1 VSFAS
6 TLLLSGFGVL
16 SGTNGEP
23 LNFRG
28 QMVNGIVNLDPFAKV
43 IRSPDFNPRDT
54 SEIELKTVALAS
66 VAPRPGEEFVDGK
79 GLAHRIETFRR
90 RGDYYLC
97 QCQVSEPL
105 YAILLNAEGQQLA
118 NDEGDLQQAAA

>member
-28 QMVNGIVNLDPFAKV
+28 ETVYGIVNRDPFAKV

-54 SEIELKTVALAS
+54 SEIRLKTAALAS
-66 VAPRPGEEFVDGK
+66 VVPRSGEEFVDGY
-79 GLAHRIETFRR
+79 GIAHRVATVRR
-90 RGDYYLC
+90 LGDFYTC
-97 QCQVSEPL
+97 ECVVSEPL
-105 YAILLNAEGQQLA
+105 YGLLLNAEGQQLA